1 MMYLELYQYQSKE
14 PLSTPSMSQNHTKFQ
29 FHVLS
34 QSLNPTRSTQSN
46 KLLKPQSSTR
56 RLSPFNN
63 PLYTPLSNN
72 MSKLMLPQL
81 LPSDTLLPQLPP
93 SESLLPQPPE
103 LLDTLEP
110 SPEESSLPQLAPSP
124 LPQLMLL
131 DSGLLTKKLQRIQP
145 KHHSLK
151 NPDQTKPNLIL

>member
-1 MMYLELYQYQSKE
+1 MG
-14 PLSTPSMSQNHTKFQ
+14 KFQ
-29 FHVLS
+29 SHVLS

-46 KLLKPQSSTR
+46 KLLKLQSSTR

-72 MSKLMLPQL
+72 MSKPMLPQL
-81 LPSDTLLPQLPP
+81 LPSLLPQLP
-93 SESLLPQPPE
+93 Q

-110 SPEESSLPQLAPSP
+110 SPEEPSLPQLEFWDTTEPSLEESSLTEPSP

>member
-1 MMYLELYQYQSKE
+1 
-14 PLSTPSMSQNHTKFQ
+14 MSQNHTKFQ
-29 FHVLS
+29 YHVLS

-72 MSKLMLPQL
+72 MSKLTLPQL
-81 LPSDTLLPQLPP
+81 S
-93 SESLLPQPPE
+93 E
-103 LLDTLEP
+103 LLDTLVP
-110 SPEESSLPQLAPSP
+110 SPEEPSLPQPEFWDTTEPSLEESSP
-124 LPQLMLL
+124 EEPSLPQLMLL

>member
-1 MMYLELYQYQSKE
+1 
-14 PLSTPSMSQNHTKFQ
+14 MSQNHTKSQ
-29 FHVLS
+29 YHVLF
-34 QSLNPTRSTQSN
+34 QSLNPTRFTQSN

-81 LPSDTLLPQLPP
+81 S
-93 SESLLPQPPE
+93 E

-110 SPEESSLPQLAPSP
+110 SPEEPSLPQPSP
-124 LPQLMLL
+124 EEPSLPQP
-131 DSGLLTKKLQRIQP
+131 SP
-145 KHHSLK
+145 
-151 NPDQTKPNLIL
+151 

>member
-1 MMYLELYQYQSKE
+1 MGSQSKDM
-14 PLSTPSMSQNHTKFQ
+14 LSTPFKYQDHTKFQ

-46 KLLKPQSSTR
+46 KLLKLQSSTR

-72 MSKLMLPQL
+72 MSKPMLPQL
-81 LPSDTLLPQLPP
+81 LEFWDTP
-93 SESLLPQPPE
+93 
-103 LLDTLEP
+103 EP
-110 SPEESSLPQLAPSP
+110 SLEESSLTEPSP

>member
-14 PLSTPSMSQNHTKFQ
+14 PLSTPFKYQDHTKFQ

-46 KLLKPQSSTR
+46 KLLKLQSSTR

-72 MSKLMLPQL
+72 MSKPM
-81 LPSDTLLPQLPP
+81 
-93 SESLLPQPPE
+93 LPQPPLSDTPE
-103 LLDTLEP
+103 LPDTDSLTEPSSELPDTDSLMEP
-110 SPEESSLPQLAPSP
+110 SPELPQSLPDTDLLMEPSP
-124 LPQLMLL
+124 VP
-131 DSGLLTKKLQRIQP
+131 DSGLLTNKSTIQA
-145 KHHSLK
+145 
-151 NPDQTKPNLIL
+151 TKTPFFQEA

>member
-1 MMYLELYQYQSKE
+1 MG
-14 PLSTPSMSQNHTKFQ
+14 KFQ
-29 FHVLS
+29 SHVLS

-81 LPSDTLLPQLPP
+81 LPQLLEFWDT
-93 SESLLPQPPE
+93 
-103 LLDTLEP
+103 TEP
-110 SPEESSLPQLAPSP
+110 SPEESSLPQPVPSP

-131 DSGLLTKKLQRIQP
+131 DSGLLTKKLQRIQS